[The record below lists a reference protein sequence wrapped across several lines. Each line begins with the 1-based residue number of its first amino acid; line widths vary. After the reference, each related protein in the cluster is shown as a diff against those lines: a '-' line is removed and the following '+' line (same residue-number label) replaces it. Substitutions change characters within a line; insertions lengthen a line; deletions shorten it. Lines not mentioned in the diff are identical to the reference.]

1 MSKNLILFLLI
12 NTLAYNL
19 LAQNK
24 KIEIDQL
31 YNEGKYTETIELAN
45 NKQASDSV
53 NFTTWYYKGLAE
65 QALYKYSDAVVSF
78 EKAAS
83 LTQNKTAVLFL
94 LGNALESSGDDVKAI
109 ETYKELIAVDSMYIP
124 AKARLA
130 HVYKSQKEY
139 LPAIEMFSSLVKL
152 DSSNSYFYKQLAFCC
167 NKFGFNEPVI
177 SYYEKAIAL
186 NPNDLESGR
195 LLINEFINQKYY
207 EDAIRLVDSF
217 LIRFPNNIDLL
228 KQQAYISAIGGN
240 YLDAVRQF
248 QKVVELGD
256 SSLFT
261 SKYYGQS
268 LYNNGQYDKA
278 IFWLNRYIKTN
289 EDDTKNHYILG
300 MAYQKDYQY
309 TKSLEHFHTAMGQVF
324 DKQLIARVFI
334 ETGNTYSSYGDYLG
348 FRDNT
353 GLQAPSMYKLAIE
366 NYLLAI
372 DLTPTDFNINKILG
386 KLYEEK
392 LKDQQVALYY
402 FEKYYKELDTSKID
416 EWELSWIQQKIT
428 ALKEEIHFMGK

>member
-1 MSKNLILFLLI
+1 M
-12 NTLAYNL
+12 

-24 KIEIDQL
+24 KIEIDQF
-31 YNEGKYTETIELAN
+31 YGEGKYLETIELAN
-45 NKQASDSV
+45 SKLVNDSL
-53 NFTTWYYKGLAE
+53 NFDAWYYKGLA
-65 QALYKYSDAVVSF
+65 QQSLYKFSEAAISF
-78 EKAAS
+78 EKAAC
-83 LTQNKTAVLFL
+83 LTLNKTAVLFL
-94 LGNALESSGDDVKAI
+94 LGNALESSGNDVKAI
-109 ETYKELIAVDSMYIP
+109 ETYKELIAIDSIHIP

-139 LPAIEMFSSLVKL
+139 LPAIELFSDLVKH
-152 DSSNSYFYKQLAFCC
+152 DSTNGYFFKQLAFCC

-207 EDAIRLVDSF
+207 EDAIRLVDTF

-248 QKVVELGD
+248 KKVVELGD

-289 EDDTKNHYILG
+289 EDDTKNQYILG

-309 TKSLEHFHTAMGQVF
+309 TKSLEHFHLAMGQVF

-334 ETGNTYSSYGDYLG
+334 ETGNTYSAYGDYLG

-353 GLQAPSMYKLAIE
+353 GLQAPNMYKLAIE
-366 NYLLAI
+366 NYLIAL
-372 DLTPTDFNINKILG
+372 DLTPSNFDLYRTLG
-386 KLYEEK
+386 SCYEAK
-392 LKDQQVALYY
+392 LKDIQIALYY
-402 FEKYYKELDTSKID
+402 YEKYYKELDTSEID
-416 EWELSWIQQKIT
+416 EHGLIWIQQKIT
-428 ALKEEIHFMGK
+428 SLKEEIHFMGK